1 MRIDQYLTQHFP
13 YSRSRIHLL
22 IADGSVSLL
31 GKVFTKPS
39 QNIDE
44 KTNPETITITDD
56 IKYVSRAGLKLQ
68 HACSTFSISPAGMT
82 CLDIGSS
89 TGGFT
94 DYLLR
99 GDAHHVD
106 CVDVGTDQL
115 HGTLRTDTR
124 VSVFE
129 QTDIRNF
136 VPEYQY
142 DLIVCDVSF
151 ISLSHIIN
159 QLPRFAKPLS
169 RCVLLIKPQFELG
182 REYLGKGGI
191 VTDQAKIDELVIDMN
206 KSLASIGYA
215 NLQTT
220 DSPIT
225 GGDGN
230 REVLIT
236 GIYQPN

>member
-22 IADGSVSLL
+22 IADGSVTL
-31 GKVFTKPS
+31 GDKVFTKPS

-44 KTNPETITITDD
+44 STDPSLVHISD
-56 IKYVSRAGLKLQ
+56 SIRYVSRAGLKLD
-68 HACSTFSISPAGMT
+68 HALGTWGIRPAGMT

-94 DYLLR
+94 DCLLQH
-99 GDAHHVD
+99 DAADVD
-106 CVDVGTDQL
+106 CVDVGTNQL
-115 HGTLRTDTR
+115 HEKLRSDSR
-124 VSVFE
+124 VSVYE

-136 VPEYQY
+136 TSDYQY

-151 ISLSHIIN
+151 ISLTHIIT
-159 QLPRFAKPLS
+159 QLPRFAKNNS

-182 REYLGKGGI
+182 KEFLDKQGI
-191 VTDQAKIDELVIDMN
+191 VRDNEKINQLVTEISTLLSQNHYTDIQCI
-206 KSLASIGYA
+206 
-215 NLQTT
+215 
-220 DSPIT
+220 DSPIS

-236 GIYQPN
+236 GVYQR

>member
-31 GKVFTKPS
+31 DKVFTKPS

-44 KTNPETITITDD
+44 STDPSLIHISD
-56 IKYVSRAGLKLQ
+56 SIRYVSRAGLKLG
-68 HACSTFSISPAGMT
+68 HALGTWGINPAGMT

-94 DYLLR
+94 DCLLQY
-99 GDAHHVD
+99 DAAHVD
-106 CVDVGTDQL
+106 AVDVGTNQL
-115 HGTLRTDTR
+115 HEKLRNDNR
-124 VSVFE
+124 VSVYE

-136 VPEYQY
+136 TSDDQY

-151 ISLSHIIN
+151 ISLTHIIT
-159 QLPRFAKPLS
+159 QLPRFAKNNS

-182 REYLGKGGI
+182 KEFLDKQGI
-191 VTDQAKIDELVIDMN
+191 VRDDEKINQLITEISTFLSQNHYTDIQYV
-206 KSLASIGYA
+206 
-215 NLQTT
+215 
-220 DSPIT
+220 DSPIS

-236 GIYQPN
+236 GVYQ

>member
-22 IADGSVSLL
+22 IADGSVTL
-31 GKVFTKPS
+31 GDKVFTKPS

-44 KTNPETITITDD
+44 STDPSLINISD
-56 IKYVSRAGLKLQ
+56 SIRYVSRAGLKLY
-68 HACSTFSISPAGMT
+68 HALLTWGIYPAGMT

-94 DYLLR
+94 DCLLQHDTT
-99 GDAHHVD
+99 GVD
-106 CVDVGTDQL
+106 CVDVGTNQL
-115 HGTLRTDTR
+115 HEKLRSDSR
-124 VSVFE
+124 VSVYE

-136 VPEYQY
+136 TSDDQY

-151 ISLSHIIN
+151 ISLAHIIT
-159 QLPRFAKPLS
+159 QLPRFAKNNS

-182 REYLGKGGI
+182 KEFLDKQGI
-191 VTDQAKIDELVIDMN
+191 VRDNEKINQLVTEISTFLSQNHYTDIQYI
-206 KSLASIGYA
+206 
-215 NLQTT
+215 
-220 DSPIT
+220 DSPIS

-236 GIYQPN
+236 GVYQR